1 MNVLRLG
8 FQIER
13 SEIYGPGIRSVYW
26 LQGCTLACKGC
37 WNTQFWPSKGGDLID
52 VDRLLSELSR
62 RQDIEGITLL
72 GGEPLQQAQQVEQLM
87 MGCKKMGLTV
97 FLYTGYEMHELDPT
111 MKRCVDLADIVVM
124 GRFVQALRNTNLRWR
139 GSENQTLLVRN
150 SKYKFMKFADQN
162 EVEIHLDTSGGLSVV
177 GYGNSQLLEIVGL
190 NQHDGTEEEN
200 HRRSAKKEGSETL
213 IS

>member
-1 MNVLRLG
+1 MYALRLG

-72 GGEPLQQAQQVEQLM
+72 GGEPLQQAPEVEQLIT
-87 MGCKKMGLTV
+87 GCKELGLTV

-139 GSENQTLLVRN
+139 GSENQRLLIKN
-150 SKYKFMKFADQN
+150 SKYEYMDVTDQN
-162 EVEIHLDTSGGLSVV
+162 EVEIHLDTSGRIVTV
-177 GYGNSQLLEIVGL
+177 GYGNEQLLELIGVNQYVGK
-190 NQHDGTEEEN
+190 EEN
-200 HRRSAKKEGSETL
+200 ETPSRT
-213 IS
+213 IEKTSNHYG

>member
-1 MNVLRLG
+1 MNALRLG

-26 LQGCTLACKGC
+26 VQGCTLACKGC

-72 GGEPLQQAQQVEQLM
+72 GGEPLQQAPEVEQLIT
-87 MGCKKMGLTV
+87 GCKELGLTV

-139 GSENQTLLVRN
+139 GSENQMLLVHN
-150 SKYKFMKFADQN
+150 SKYKLMDFSDQN
-162 EVEIHLDTSGGLSVV
+162 EAEIHLDTSGSVIVV
-177 GYGNSQLLEIVGL
+177 GYGESQLLELVGVT
-190 NQHDGTEEEN
+190 QYGGKEEKEN
-200 HRRSAKKEGSETL
+200 P
-213 IS
+213 

>member
-26 LQGCTLACKGC
+26 LQGCTLACEGC
-37 WNTQFWPSKGGDLID
+37 WNTQFWPSKGGDLVD
-52 VDRLLSELSR
+52 VDRLLSELTD

-72 GGEPLQQAQQVEQLM
+72 GGEPLQQAPQVEKLM
-87 MGCKKMGLTV
+87 IGCKKLGLTV
-97 FLYTGYEMHELDPT
+97 FLYTGYDTHELDPT

-124 GRFVQALRNTNLRWR
+124 GRFVQVLRNTNLRWR
-139 GSENQTLLVRN
+139 GSDNQKLLVRN
-150 SKYKFMKFADQN
+150 SRYKSMNFSDQN

-177 GYGNSQLLEIVGL
+177 GYGGSQLLEIVGL

-200 HRRSAKKEGSETL
+200 HCGSTEKEGSKFLT
-213 IS
+213 S

>member
-52 VDRLLSELSR
+52 VDRLLSELSG

-87 MGCKKMGLTV
+87 TGCKELGLTV
-97 FLYTGYEMHELDPT
+97 FLYTGYEMHELDST

-139 GSENQTLLVRN
+139 GSENQRLLIKN
-150 SKYKFMKFADQN
+150 SKYKDMDFTEQN
-162 EVEIHLDTSGGLSVV
+162 EVEIHLDTSGGVSMV
-177 GYGNSQLLEIVGL
+177 GYGEPQLLEVAGV
-190 NQHDGTEEEN
+190 NQYDRKEEEN
-200 HRRSAKKEGSETL
+200 DSFTSE
-213 IS
+213 

>member
-26 LQGCTLACKGC
+26 LQGCTLACEGC

-52 VDRLLSELSR
+52 VNCLLSELSG
-62 RQDIEGITLL
+62 RQDVEGITLL

-87 MGCKKMGLTV
+87 TGCKKLGLTV

-150 SKYKFMKFADQN
+150 SRYKFMKFPDQN
-162 EVEIHLDTSGGLSVV
+162 EVEIHLDTSGELCVV
-177 GYGNSQLLEIVGL
+177 GYGSSQLLETVGL
-190 NQHDGTEEEN
+190 NQHDRTEEEN
-200 HRRSAKKEGSETL
+200 YCRPTKKEGSKPLTF
-213 IS
+213 